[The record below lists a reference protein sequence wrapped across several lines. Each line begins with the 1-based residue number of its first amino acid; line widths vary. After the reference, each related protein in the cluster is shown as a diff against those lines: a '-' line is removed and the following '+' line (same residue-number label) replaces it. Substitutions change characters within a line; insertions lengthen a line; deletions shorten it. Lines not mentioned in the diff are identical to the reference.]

1 MTRALLSR
9 IAAAALLSL
18 PLAGWFT
25 FRTQQRLA
33 RWAADPQGAQAAYLQ
48 ELQRLLSIPR
58 EVVLLLIVSIMF
70 VLCIEG
76 TAYLL
81 RGGK

>member
-33 RWAADPQGAQAAYLQ
+33 RWAADPQGAQ
-48 ELQRLLSIPR
+48 
-58 EVVLLLIVSIMF
+58 VVLLLIVSITF